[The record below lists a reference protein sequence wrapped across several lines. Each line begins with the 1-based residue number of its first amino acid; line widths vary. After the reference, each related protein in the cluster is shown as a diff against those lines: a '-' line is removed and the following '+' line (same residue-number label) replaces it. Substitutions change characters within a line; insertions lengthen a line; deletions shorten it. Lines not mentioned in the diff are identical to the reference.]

1 MGTGL
6 VLGIAASSAHYPA
19 GNEGDRTRTAGGF
32 GVAPRPPPHGHW
44 AASAA
49 GAGRG
54 GALSIS
60 PRLPSAPLPYFPVWE
75 PREAGRAEGLPR
87 GVRLH
92 LRLPHPPAAE
102 LLGVRDGAREH
113 VGHGPPERS
122 CVDAGAAAAA
132 AVSGAWGLLEPPGAL
147 SFRPRT
153 WGPGAGG
160 RGRPGLS
167 SPGAEHCAPLLRQI
181 RHRLGLRECDPG
193 REVGA
198 RGREAARG

>member
-1 MGTGL
+1 MRGSSTSPDLYDLTLGQGQWCRARHSVPSSRRGRSVGTGL

-60 PRLPSAPLPYFPVWE
+60 PLLPSAPLPYFPVWE
-75 PREAGRAEGLPR
+75 PRGAGRAEGLPR

-102 LLGVRDGAREH
+102 LLGVRDGAP
-113 VGHGPPERS
+113 GTCWPRS
-122 CVDAGAAAAA
+122 AGAE
-132 AVSGAWGLLEPPGAL
+132 L
-147 SFRPRT
+147 R
-153 WGPGAGG
+153 G
-160 RGRPGLS
+160 RGRCCCS
-167 SPGAEHCAPLLRQI
+167 C
-181 RHRLGLRECDPG
+181 C
-193 REVGA
+193 
-198 RGREAARG
+198 